1 MSSRTSRSTCSLQ
14 LSDLSLLHA
23 ATSIRC
29 ASNQPGIVDA
39 ALWEALASFSIFSI
53 RSGSRKTGYDSERVV
68 DEGELSWKRD

>member
-1 MSSRTSRSTCSLQ
+1 MSSRRSRSTCSLQ
-14 LSDLSLLHA
+14 LSDLSLLNA

-29 ASNQPGIVDA
+29 ASNQLDA

-68 DEGELSWKRD
+68 DEGQLSWKRD